1 MCAALLRNTTLVHDL
16 IIRLNIPTFWR
27 PFMEH
32 AWFADMASQ
41 EQELINAAEDIDPGM
56 PRATMYDPE
65 VICTT
70 IQGPYIR
77 CS

>member
-1 MCAALLRNTTLVHDL
+1 
-16 IIRLNIPTFWR
+16 
-27 PFMEH
+27 MEH

-41 EQELINAAEDIDPGM
+41 EQELINAAEDIDPSM

-77 CS
+77 YS